1 MITNVQECIK
11 PISYIKTNA
20 ADMMN
25 FVNDR
30 KEPLVITQNGESRAV
45 LMDVESYQ
53 EMKNAF
59 NLLKVIQFSE
69 QDVKK
74 GKYKTASEVFSN
86 LRRKYNCENEIN
98 EVIVSQF
105 AEDDLNEI
113 VEYYYSLSQNYV
125 EKVISE
131 FEENVMS
138 LQKHPKSGRVVPELE
153 KQGILQY
160 RELIQGYYRIV
171 YEISDDKVIVH
182 TIIDGRRNFQ
192 DIIISK
198 LSRYYGN

>member
-1 MITNVQECIK
+1 M
-11 PISYIKTNA
+11 
-20 ADMMN
+20 
-25 FVNDR
+25 
-30 KEPLVITQNGESRAV
+30 
-45 LMDVESYQ
+45 
-53 EMKNAF
+53 
-59 NLLKVIQFSE
+59 
-69 QDVKK
+69 
-74 GKYKTASEVFSN
+74 
-86 LRRKYNCENEIN
+86 ENEIK

-113 VEYYYSLSQNYV
+113 TEYYFSLSQNYV

-138 LQKHPKSGRVVPELE
+138 LKNHPKSGRVVPELE

-171 YEISDDKVIVH
+171 YEISGDKIIIH
-182 TIIDGRRNFQ
+182 TIIDGRRNFA

-198 LSRYYGN
+198 LSRYYGNKT

>member
-1 MITNVQECIK
+1 M
-11 PISYIKTNA
+11 
-20 ADMMN
+20 
-25 FVNDR
+25 
-30 KEPLVITQNGESRAV
+30 
-45 LMDVESYQ
+45 
-53 EMKNAF
+53 
-59 NLLKVIQFSE
+59 
-69 QDVKK
+69 
-74 GKYKTASEVFSN
+74 
-86 LRRKYNCENEIN
+86 EIEII

-113 VEYYYSLSQNYV
+113 VEYYFLLSQNYV
-125 EKVISE
+125 EKIISE

-138 LQKHPKSGRVVPELE
+138 LKKHPRSGRVVPELE

-171 YEISDDKVIVH
+171 YEISDDKVIIH
-182 TIIDGRRNFQ
+182 TIIDGRRNFE

>member
-1 MITNVQECIK
+1 M
-11 PISYIKTNA
+11 
-20 ADMMN
+20 
-25 FVNDR
+25 
-30 KEPLVITQNGESRAV
+30 
-45 LMDVESYQ
+45 
-53 EMKNAF
+53 
-59 NLLKVIQFSE
+59 
-69 QDVKK
+69 
-74 GKYKTASEVFSN
+74 
-86 LRRKYNCENEIN
+86 ENEIN

-113 VEYYYSLSQNYV
+113 VEYYFLLPQNYV
-125 EKVISE
+125 EKIISE
-131 FEENVMS
+131 FEVNVMS
-138 LQKHPKSGRVVPELE
+138 LKKHPRSGRVVPELE

-182 TIIDGRRNFQ
+182 TIIDGRRNFE

>member
-1 MITNVQECIK
+1 V
-11 PISYIKTNA
+11 
-20 ADMMN
+20 
-25 FVNDR
+25 
-30 KEPLVITQNGESRAV
+30 
-45 LMDVESYQ
+45 
-53 EMKNAF
+53 
-59 NLLKVIQFSE
+59 
-69 QDVKK
+69 
-74 GKYKTASEVFSN
+74 
-86 LRRKYNCENEIN
+86 ENEIN

-105 AEDDLNEI
+105 AEDDLNE
-113 VEYYYSLSQNYV
+113 VAEYYFSLSQNYV

-138 LQKHPKSGRVVPELE
+138 LKKHPGSGRVVPELE

-160 RELIQGYYRIV
+160 RELIQGYYRII

-182 TIIDGRRNFQ
+182 TIIDGRKNFE